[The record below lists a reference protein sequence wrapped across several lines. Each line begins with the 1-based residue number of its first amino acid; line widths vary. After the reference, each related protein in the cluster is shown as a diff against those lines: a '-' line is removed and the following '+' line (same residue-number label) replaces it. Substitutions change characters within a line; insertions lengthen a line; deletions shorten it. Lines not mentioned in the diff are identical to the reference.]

1 MSREAAIGVVST
13 LAAVALAV
21 YAVLGG
27 PNVQQHQ
34 VDTLP
39 YVIGF
44 VVAIAA
50 IVFGLVVPWA
60 KRRGQGNRPATAGLV
75 SSVFGF
81 LTVVAFWSGLPLIL
95 GGAGIALGLEGQD
108 RSAAAGRPGLARTA
122 MVVGALAVVLSVG
135 ITVLDHMTQ

>member
-1 MSREAAIGVVST
+1 MTREAAIGIVST
-13 LAAVALAV
+13 AAAVALAV

-27 PNVQQHQ
+27 PNAQQHQ
-34 VDTLP
+34 VDSLP

-44 VVAIAA
+44 VVVVGA

-75 SSVFGF
+75 ASMFGF

-108 RSAAAGRPGLARTA
+108 RSATAGRPGLARTA
-122 MVVGALAVVLSVG
+122 MIVGALAVVLGVG
-135 ITVLDHMTQ
+135 SAIFDHMAR

>member
-1 MSREAAIGVVST
+1 MSREAAVGIAST
-13 LAAVALAV
+13 LAAAALAV

-44 VVAIAA
+44 VVVIAA

-60 KRRGQGNRPATAGLV
+60 KQRGQGNRPATVGLI
-75 SSVFGF
+75 SSVFGL
-81 LTVVAFWSGLPLIL
+81 LTIVAFWSGLPLIL

-108 RSAAAGRPGLARTA
+108 RSATAGRPGLARTA
-122 MVVGALAVVLSVG
+122 MIVGALAVVLSVG
-135 ITVLDHMTQ
+135 SIVIDHMAQ